1 MADFKTA
8 LRALSRGDLD
18 FEAVSTN
25 LNKLLNKQPQL
36 AISIME
42 QLREAYGEDLIDA
55 TIYARLKKTVAAH
68 TNAADEDDEQ
78 TQFGAGQAD
87 LGTSADATEFGGEID
102 SSTIARQARAALT
115 AASEADSTLDFD
127 LTGDS
132 VLSDDS
138 WPTSGSE
145 IGAASSNAG
154 EAPSNPIVE
163 AKIEPGSVL
172 KDRFQLDD
180 VLGIGGMGTVF
191 RGRDLIKV
199 EARDRNPYVALKVLN
214 EDFKKHPD
222 SFIALQREAS
232 RQQKLAHPNIATVY
246 DFDRTRGGTV
256 FLTMELLEGE
266 PINTFIKKT
275 VRPKG
280 GLPFEEAFPMIEGLG
295 KALIYAHEHNIVH
308 SDFKPGNCFVTKEG
322 VMKVLDFGIARAVKN
337 PGQAEGD
344 KTLFDAAE
352 LGALTPAYASAEMM
366 EGEEPD
372 PRDDLYA
379 LACVAYELLTGKH
392 PFNKLPANSARDN
405 NLVPQPVKGL
415 KRRQLKGLMRGLAF
429 ARGDRSQNVAQFL
442 EELEGRTS
450 PLRNPFIMVP
460 AAIVVI
466 GLAGV
471 TPALN
476 YMHEREIDQQIQ
488 LVKSGDPQQIDTV
501 LETLNA
507 SEFDPADRD
516 RILVATRT
524 EVLQYF
530 QNQVDQR
537 VDVEAGQYDFVGANT
552 VIDRVAKMNVFK
564 DSAQVQELRESIANA
579 ESVLL
584 NDQTVL
590 FNEALAANQLL
601 PIDGEDDV
609 HDALDVIG
617 EFSTRTVEQL
627 KRRLPGHYAAAID
640 RAIVSNEF
648 DLATALSTAGLNA
661 LPGNKNLNNLL
672 AKIEGAEARA
682 TTARDI
688 LTATARIQEAMAGA
702 DRLAAFLPIQQDV
715 RKLSRIDP
723 DNALLKELART
734 VGPLA
739 DKDIAAVSRAKNWR
753 ASDLVQN
760 DYADLLLSLGMRD
773 KDALGAKLRNEFD
786 AEVAKIV
793 TGVGVAVAANQ
804 LAPPASPNATA
815 LIADLDSIAPG
826 HTRTLEAREIV
837 ARGYLNS
844 ARRSRANQSFVDA
857 EALLAMADEIAGE
870 TSVVASLG
878 VERGI
883 LTNDKTDDAAGLA
896 QRVADRTA
904 QFEQALADAEQSFS
918 ALEPSADA
926 VTMALARFDSLVSL
940 HPLDERLPALK
951 DRLLSGVSNVSN
963 KLGEDEKWGEAV
975 KVTRATLAYIPDS
988 SSLSN
993 NLVTFETR
1001 QREAALEANR
1011 AYVAN
1016 AKKEVE
1022 SLLQDPTATRQ
1033 WSDNIQRNMADIQI
1047 LAEATDPWIA
1057 EFKNKIAVEFVT
1069 KATAAR
1075 ADERFAE
1082 GANLL
1087 ERADRYAPDLETLQA
1102 ERVAL
1107 AAATDAFEREQREQD
1122 RLVRTE
1128 GLKQDFETQAKAN
1141 AVATATKT
1149 LNQLR
1154 DELGDDD
1161 VFVTKTGPR
1170 MLSDAY
1176 YKLATKKAEQQDF
1189 AAALKLAKAGL
1200 KLQPHRQ
1207 ELRLAVKDYTVD
1219 GNKQELVKTFGRG
1232 DDFDLAEVLK
1242 RISEVQTLDPRAY
1255 SKSESE
1261 WAQAVAIRLQSL
1273 QKAIG
1278 EQSNPLLNHAKEV
1291 FAGNTLI
1298 ASIGDAGPVIGEAPL
1313 SAAVIKAAI
1322 DDALLGKARTLLK
1335 AVSAEDAQHAAII
1348 QLKGTYNGRI
1358 KNAKNLYE
1366 TYKSAFSAKEYEK
1379 ANATIDEALGL
1390 WGDSTT
1396 FKKEKAR
1403 VLAALKL
1410 PPSVG
1415 GDGAIIEAPPPP
1427 STKPCRRELAGHGKR
1442 KKGTCFDFVSRSAH
1456 GPLMVV
1462 VPSGAD
1468 FAEPY
1473 AIGKYEITVGDFNN
1487 YCKSN
1492 SGCAVVTDRE
1502 KNLPMTG
1509 ISLDQATAYVT
1520 WLSARTGKN
1529 YRLPTVEEWSYAAE
1543 AGGQQPRKD
1552 YNCRVEQSGQVLKG
1566 QSTMGVNTGK
1576 ANGWGLYNYV
1586 GNAQEWVR
1594 TGAGVVARGGAFEDT
1609 FSKCAISL
1617 EKPHGGS
1624 PDAATGFRVLLEL
1637 G

>member
-1 MADFKTA
+1 M
-8 LRALSRGDLD
+8 SRGDLD
-18 FEAVSTN
+18 FDAISKN
-25 LNKLLNKQPQL
+25 LTKLLNKQPQL

-55 TIYARLKKTVAAH
+55 TSYARLKKIVAAH
-68 TNAADEDDEQ
+68 ANVADGGDETDDRTAFGAADS
-78 TQFGAGQAD
+78 T
-87 LGTSADATEFGGEID
+87 LHTSADATQFDDDVD
-102 SSTIARQARAALT
+102 SSTIAQQARAALT
-115 AASEADSTLDFD
+115 AATEDSSLDFD

-132 VLSDDS
+132 VPSDGS

-145 IGAASSNAG
+145 IGAASGGQSSGDAV
-154 EAPSNPIVE
+154 AE
-163 AKIEPGSVL
+163 AKIEPGSIL
-172 KDRFQLDD
+172 KDRFQLDE
-180 VLGIGGMGTVF
+180 VLGVGGMGTVF

-266 PINTFIKKT
+266 PINTFIKKN

-308 SDFKPGNCFVTKEG
+308 SDFKPGNCFQTKEG

-337 PGQAEGD
+337 PGQAEGE

-405 NLVPQPVKGL
+405 NLIPQPVKGL

-429 ARGDRSQNVAQFL
+429 ARGDRSQSVAQFL

-450 PLRNPFIMVP
+450 PFRNPFIMVP

-471 TPALN
+471 APALN
-476 YMHEREIDQQIQ
+476 YMHEREIETQIE
-488 LVKSGDPQQIDTV
+488 LVKSGDLQQVDLV

-507 SEFDPADRD
+507 PEFDPADRD
-516 RILVATRT
+516 RILVAART
-524 EVLQYF
+524 EILQYF
-530 QNQVDQR
+530 QHQVDQR
-537 VDVEAGQYDFVGANT
+537 VDVEAGQYNFVGANA
-552 VIDRVAKMNVFK
+552 VIDRVAAMDVFK
-564 DSAQVQELRESIANA
+564 DSAQVKELRESIANA

-590 FNEALAANQLL
+590 FNEALAANHLL
-601 PIDGEDDV
+601 PIEGKDDV
-609 HDALDVIG
+609 HDPLAVIG
-617 EFSTRTVEQL
+617 KFSPRTAEQL
-627 KRRLPGHYAAAID
+627 RRRLPGHFAAAID
-640 RAIVSNEF
+640 RALVNSEFKLANE
-648 DLATALSTAGLNA
+648 LGMAGLNA
-661 LPGNKNLNNLL
+661 VPGNKNLDNLM
-672 AKIEGAEARA
+672 AKIEGEEARA
-682 TTARDI
+682 TTARNI
-688 LTATARIQEAMAGA
+688 LNATARIQEAMAGA
-702 DRLAAFLPIQQDV
+702 NRLAAFLPVQEDV

-723 DNALLKELART
+723 DNELLKALARK
-734 VGPLA
+734 VSPLV
-739 DKDIAAVSRAKNWR
+739 DKDIAAVSRSKNWA

-760 DYADLLLSLGMRD
+760 DYKDLLLSLGMRD
-773 KDALGAKLRNEFD
+773 KDARGAKLRNEFD

-793 TGVGVAVAANQ
+793 TEVGVAVAANQ
-804 LAPPASPNATA
+804 MSPPANPNAAT
-815 LIADLDSIAPG
+815 LVTDLESIAPG
-826 HTRTLEAREIV
+826 HTRTLEARSIA
-837 ARGYLNS
+837 ARGYLDG
-844 ARRSRANQSFVDA
+844 ARRARATQDFSKA
-857 EALLAMADEIAGE
+857 EGLLVAAEQIAGK
-870 TSVVASLG
+870 TPVIASLE

-883 LTNDKTDDAAGLA
+883 LIGDKASNATGLE
-896 QRVADRTA
+896 QRIADRKT
-904 QFEQALADAEQSFS
+904 QFDEALPSAEQSFG
-918 ALEPSADA
+918 ALETSAGA
-926 VTMALARFDSLVSL
+926 ITMALARFDSLVSL
-940 HPLDERLPALK
+940 SPLDDRLPGLK
-951 DRLLSGVSNVSN
+951 DQLVSGIGNATT
-963 KLGEDEKWGEAV
+963 KFGAEEQWDEAV
-975 KVTRATLAYIPDS
+975 QVVRATLAYLPDS
-988 SSLSN
+988 KSLSSD
-993 NLVTFETR
+993 LVTFEAK

-1011 AYVAN
+1011 LYVAN
-1016 AKKEVE
+1016 AKKAVE
-1022 SLLQDPTATRQ
+1022 TLLADPTANRQ
-1033 WSDNIQRNMADIQI
+1033 WSDDIQRNMADIQI
-1047 LAEATDPWIA
+1047 LAEGNDPWVGQ
-1057 EFKNKIAVEFVT
+1057 FKNKIAVVFIT

-1075 ADERFAE
+1075 EDERFAE

-1087 ERADRYAPDLETLQA
+1087 ERAERYAPELEALRG

-1107 AAATDAFEREQREQD
+1107 ASATEAFEREQREQE

-1141 AVATATKT
+1141 DVASATKT
-1149 LNQLR
+1149 LEQLKR
-1154 DELGDDD
+1154 ELGDGDA
-1161 VFVTKTGPR
+1161 FVTKTGPR
-1170 MLSDAY
+1170 MIADAY
-1176 YKLATKKAEQQDF
+1176 YKLATKKAEQHDY

-1219 GNKQELVKTFGRG
+1219 GNKQELAKTFGRG
-1232 DDFDLAEVLK
+1232 DDFDLAEVLEK
-1242 RISEVQTLDPRAY
+1242 ISDVQTLDPRAY
-1255 SKSESE
+1255 SESESA

-1273 QKAIG
+1273 QKSIG
-1278 EQSNPLLNHAKEV
+1278 EQSNTLLIQAKEV

-1298 ASIGDAGPVIGEAPL
+1298 ASIADSGPVITEAPP
-1313 SAAVIKAAI
+1313 SATAIKAAM
-1322 DDALLGKARTLLK
+1322 DAALLGKARDLIK
-1335 AVSAEDAQHAAII
+1335 ALPTEDAKHAAIV
-1348 QLKGTYNGRI
+1348 QLKGAYNARI
-1358 KNAKNLYE
+1358 KNAKKLYE
-1366 TYKSAFSAKEYEK
+1366 SYKSAFSAKDYEK

-1396 FKKEKAR
+1396 FKKEKSR
-1403 VLAALKL
+1403 VLAALNRDPL
-1410 PPSVG
+1410 VDSG
-1415 GDGAIIEAPPPP
+1415 GAIIEPPPP
-1427 STKPCRRELAGHGKR
+1427 PPTKPCTTQLAGHGKR
-1442 KKGTCFDFVSRSAH
+1442 KKGTCFDFVASGKP
-1456 GPLMVV
+1456 GPFMVV
-1462 VPSGAD
+1462 VPSGAN
-1468 FAEPY
+1468 FAQPY

-1487 YCKSN
+1487 FCKSKATC
-1492 SGCAVVTDRE
+1492 SVVTDRE
-1502 KNLPMTG
+1502 RNLPMTG
-1509 ISLDQATAYVT
+1509 ISIDQANEYVT
-1520 WLSARTGKN
+1520 WLSNRTGKN
-1529 YRLPTVEEWSYAAE
+1529 YRLPTVEEWTYAAE

-1586 GNAQEWVR
+1586 GNAQEWVN
-1594 TGAGVVARGGAFEDT
+1594 TGGGVVARGGAFEDT

-1617 EKPHGGS
+1617 EKPHGGT
-1624 PDAATGFRVLLEL
+1624 PDASTGFRVLLEL